1 MKIINCGSG
10 IHSREVKGVEKLQ
23 SLPANWVAYTNVD
36 LICGPHKTC
45 EIDVILITPDR
56 IMMIDL
62 KDWRGTITSQNGRWE
77 QNGKD
82 VCRSPVNKML
92 QNVRESFPSFSAHF
106 KKYAKGRSR
115 FVPKIQGFVVMTGSG
130 DISGIHDTE
139 KSQVFQIDDFVARVE
154 KQVDRIKTFGTVKY
168 FSDTMPLNKGNWLHI
183 AKSFFNESNGLVQPG
198 KKLYGNFASDSDR
211 WTFQHP
217 DEVYS
222 EFDVKDKNSTSTLGT
237 LRLWDF
243 SQADT
248 RFQNEDGRKE
258 IAGRERDVF
267 AYVKGKSLQ
276 AETALLTPQTSDPNL
291 GVNYWEVFDRRENLL
306 RFRDFDA
313 QETSKLTPGEK
324 VELSRQILSQLSQ
337 LHSIDVSHQD
347 IGPHSVWMEKPS
359 NVRLSHLMAAKIPD
373 VKSLGG
379 KRYQFLATTKVP
391 EDVFGLGNNAPKSRD
406 IYLVAHLIHKLLFG
420 SKPSSKS
427 QDEPG
432 EWSSSVDVEQEYGRL
447 HHWFKTALSLE
458 PNDRFQTAS
467 EALHQFNKS
476 TEERPTQQEVI
487 EGLESFKR
495 FNSSRALLRE
505 FPETRII
512 IDDNRVTIWKSEV
525 DNFTYLMKLWSAENW
540 ESSPKEKAKILDFLQ
555 KAENIRRLNLPG
567 IAKIC
572 EVHWTTDAIVLAQEF
587 SNGKPLSSEQHLFE
601 GKPDLTVGFLLK
613 LTEIVENLHDNKFGH
628 GDLKPENILVSQD
641 SDSSLEI
648 TLIDIPDFSS
658 VADGDRQN
666 TRYSP
671 YSGGTLERDRYAVT
685 EIARELIGSASDELD
700 RFSEV
705 LAAVDQCQSSEP
717 KNGTLEPF
725 LRALDGFQNPE
736 PLDMEEIITI
746 GNQFLPTDAFESDH
760 GMYHLRRHPSRNE
773 FYMRGLCEE
782 LRFICDAD
790 GKVQKAFRNPIDQ
803 SRISRLGSHEL
814 INFKGIIQIKAA
826 SAPNYE
832 DLYLFLEGTNFTD
845 IWGGAQKEAND
856 TDKGEDEVY
865 TNEIDNADSDLS
877 YDALIEASELDP
889 DVASIPDFEIETLWR
904 ALVDAEDELL
914 TIAVAVGDSSF
925 REDIKRHV
933 VEIDIQAGNFDFSE
947 KDSVGIERQDR
958 KGNWRRIG
966 ELDIKKSSG
975 DNIFIIAHI
984 SDPAFMRSDLLYSD
998 QRLKFTSHFEEQSR
1012 RRRKSAIERIMARH
1026 TAIPNLIDAFEP
1038 TQDGAENN
1046 VTSTSTDLDFSNYGL
1061 NEPQSKALIK
1071 VLSDRPLGLVQGP
1084 PGTGKTK
1091 FISALAHLALKS
1103 GLVSNVLLASQ
1114 SHEAVNNAT
1123 ESLLKLFRD
1132 EGEVPSLLRVGH
1144 ESSVSPSL
1152 AQFHAKKIEKLY
1164 KDRFQAELRMRLQNA
1179 SRTLSISS
1187 EILDK
1192 IITMEEIVRPV
1203 VYKIRTLDTAKD
1215 EKPSQST
1222 INLLEKSY
1230 ETLGIDFTVDQLLDS
1245 GISLSELLFK
1255 LSLKINAS
1263 FPFDEKAT
1271 EDALWRFRQLADI
1284 AHDFIATESGAQR
1297 SFEPF
1302 LAGTRKIVSGTC
1314 VGLGRP
1320 SLGLTSTNFDLVIV
1334 DEAARC
1340 TASELAVPLQSARWV
1355 VLVGDHLQ
1363 LEPINRPGIVKQVQR
1378 QTGLPISEIMR
1389 SDFERLFSGNNEN
1402 LIGSTLDTQYRM
1414 LPPIG
1419 RIVSK
1424 VFYGGS
1430 LKHGRQNSNIPIS
1443 AIPPVL
1449 AMPITW
1455 LTSDALGRSGFD
1467 SRPKRSNSFV
1477 NKSEADAIL
1486 SLLQSMD
1493 GSSEFIEHLT
1503 KKNKFEKHIGI
1514 ICMYADQRDLVSRK
1528 IRSSQLSETIKNSI
1542 KVGTVDS
1549 YQGKENTIVIVSLV
1563 RNNSLEPY
1571 QIRQGFLSKPN
1582 RINVAMSRAM
1592 DRLVIVGAKMGWPAD
1607 SPLQKLSREVDREA
1621 EAGFAKVISIND
1633 IEAEFPKGEGI

>member
-1 MKIINCGSG
+1 
-10 IHSREVKGVEKLQ
+10 
-23 SLPANWVAYTNVD
+23 
-36 LICGPHKTC
+36 
-45 EIDVILITPDR
+45 
-56 IMMIDL
+56 
-62 KDWRGTITSQNGRWE
+62 
-77 QNGKD
+77 
-82 VCRSPVNKML
+82 
-92 QNVRESFPSFSAHF
+92 
-106 KKYAKGRSR
+106 
-115 FVPKIQGFVVMTGSG
+115 
-130 DISGIHDTE
+130 
-139 KSQVFQIDDFVARVE
+139 
-154 KQVDRIKTFGTVKY
+154 
-168 FSDTMPLNKGNWLHI
+168 
-183 AKSFFNESNGLVQPG
+183 
-198 KKLYGNFASDSDR
+198 
-211 WTFQHP
+211 
-217 DEVYS
+217 
-222 EFDVKDKNSTSTLGT
+222 VKDKNSTSTLGT

-291 GVNYWEVFDRRENLL
+291 GVNYWEVFDRRENLI

-347 IGPHSVWMEKPS
+347 IGAHSVWMEKPS

-373 VKSLGG
+373 VKSLGD

-420 SKPSSKS
+420 SKPSAKS
-427 QDEPG
+427 RDEPG
-432 EWSSSVDVEQEYGRL
+432 EWSSSIDVEQEYGRL

-505 FPETRII
+505 FPETLII
-512 IDDNRVTIWKSEV
+512 LDNNRVTIWKSDV
-525 DNFTYLMKLWSAENW
+525 NNFTYLVKLWSAENW
-540 ESSPKEKAKILDFLQ
+540 ESSPKEKARILDFLQ

-587 SNGKPLSSEQHLFE
+587 CNERLLSDQQNLFK
-601 GKPDLTVGFLLK
+601 GKPDLLAEFLLK
-613 LTEIVENLHDNKFGH
+613 LTNIVENLHDNKFGH
-628 GDLKPENILVSQD
+628 GDLKPENILISQND
-641 SDSSLEI
+641 NDSSLEI
-648 TLIDIPDFSS
+648 TLIDVPDFSPL
-658 VADGDRQN
+658 ADGDRQN
-666 TRYSP
+666 ARYSP
-671 YSGGTLERDRYAVT
+671 DAGGTFERDRYAVT
-685 EIARELIGSASDELD
+685 EIARELIEPKGDELG

-705 LAAVDQCQSSEP
+705 LAAIDQCQSSEP

-725 LRALDGFQNPE
+725 LRALDKFKNPK
-736 PLDMEEIITI
+736 PLEMVETI
-746 GNQFLPTDAFESDH
+746 RIRGNSLPTDAFESDH
-760 GMYHLRRHPSRNE
+760 GMYYLRRHPKLNE
-773 FYMRGLCEE
+773 FFIRGLCEE
-782 LRFICDAD
+782 LRFFCDVD
-790 GKVQKAFRNPIDQ
+790 GIIKGVLRRSIDQ
-803 SRISRLGSHEL
+803 SKISRLESHEL
-814 INFKGIIQIKAA
+814 ISFNGIVKIQA
-826 SAPNYE
+826 SPAPDYQ
-832 DLYLFLEGTNFTD
+832 DLYLFLEGTNFSE
-845 IWGGAQKEAND
+845 IWSGVKNQSND
-856 TDKGEDEVY
+856 TDKGEDEIY
-865 TNEIDNADSDLS
+865 TDEIDNADSDLS

-889 DVASIPDFEIETLWR
+889 DVESIPDFEIETLWR

-947 KDSVGIERQDR
+947 KDTVGIERQDR

-966 ELDIKKSSG
+966 ELDIKKSRG
-975 DNIFIIAHI
+975 DIIFIIAHV
-984 SDPAFMRSDLLYSD
+984 SDPAFMRGDLVYSD
-998 QRLKFTSHFEEQSR
+998 QPLKFISHFEEQSK
-1012 RRRKSAIERIMARH
+1012 RRRKSAIERIMARQ

-1038 TQDGAENN
+1038 ARNGAENN
-1046 VTSTSTDLDFSNYGL
+1046 VTSISTDLDFSKYGL

-1222 INLLEKSY
+1222 INLLEKSH

-1245 GISLSELLFK
+1245 DISLSELLFK

-1363 LEPINRPGIVKQVQR
+1363 LEPINRPGIVKQVER

-1389 SDFERLFSGNNEN
+1389 SDFERLFSGDSKK

-1419 RIVSK
+1419 RVVSK
-1424 VFYGGS
+1424 VFYGGR
-1430 LKHGRQNSNIPIS
+1430 LKHGRQDSNIPIN
-1443 AIPPVL
+1443 AIPQALSAPIVWL
-1449 AMPITW
+1449 A
-1455 LTSDALGRSGFD
+1455 SDSLGRRGFET
-1467 SRPKRSNSFV
+1467 RPNMSNSFV

-1486 SLLQSMD
+1486 LLLQSMD
-1493 GSSEFIEHLT
+1493 DSSKFIEYLT
-1503 KKNKFEKHIGI
+1503 KKAQFEKHIGI

-1528 IRSSQLSETIKNSI
+1528 IRSSQLSDTIKNSI

-1563 RNNSLEPY
+1563 RNNSLEPN
-1571 QIRQGFLSKPN
+1571 QIRQGFLSKSN

-1592 DRLVIVGAKMGWPAD
+1592 DRLIIVGSKMGWPTD
-1607 SPLQKLSREVDREA
+1607 SHLQKLSREVDSEV
-1621 EAGFAKVISIND
+1621 EAGFATIVSISD
-1633 IEAEFPKGEGI
+1633 LGIELPKNKGSEDDTEA